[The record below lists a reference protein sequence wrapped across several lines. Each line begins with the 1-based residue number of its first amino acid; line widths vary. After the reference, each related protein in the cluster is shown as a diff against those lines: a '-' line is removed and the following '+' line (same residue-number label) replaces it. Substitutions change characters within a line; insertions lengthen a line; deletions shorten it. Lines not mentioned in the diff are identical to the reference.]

1 MSEAGSLML
10 SRWRLVV
17 RNPPAS
23 VRDVSLGQEDSLEEE
38 MTTHSSILVWRI
50 QWTEEPGGLQSM
62 GLQSQIPLGLLSTHH
77 GEASDSCAYLQRAE
91 GLSRER
97 ETCFCVALKG
107 KTRPRRN
114 ALGRNTWIQHKALS
128 VKILSCKQ

>member
-1 MSEAGSLML
+1 ML
-10 SRWRLVV
+10 SRWHLVV
-17 RNPPAS
+17 RNPPAN
-23 VRDVSLGQEDSLEEE
+23 VGDISLGQEDSLEEE

-62 GLQSQIPLGLLSTHH
+62 GLQSQTPLGLLSTQH
-77 GEASDSCAYLQRAE
+77 GEASDSCVYLQRVE

-97 ETCFCVALKG
+97 ETCFCVALKA